1 MMNKIKAFIYYLSQ
15 GNTKVFGLMLISA
28 FFVTIARL
36 LAPVEMNWD
45 ESVQLEAA
53 HRLVKGLGLTST
65 FFPPPYA
72 PVQIPSN
79 INQSPIPQALTWWP
93 PGFSLLV
100 AALLFLGIP
109 LASSL
114 KIIYSV
120 TTLTGWFGWAILG
133 SHCLSKPLQL
143 GARLFPAQLF
153 IAAILPVFYTPAWWG
168 TDLFL
173 WAGIPFIVLF
183 LFNSGNKNKVKYVFF
198 AGLLFGFLVNV
209 RYSSLFIAIV
219 SFLLLF
225 QVNLLKLKAFIKN
238 YCIFI
243 SSSLFFIFPLAI
255 YNKFAG
261 SNKPTV
267 SLYNNATD
275 SSTVPGLPEFVNFKG
290 SFSSFFDAISS
301 ILNSSL
307 TISQLSGISTQPVLI
322 RFTKPFIE
330 NFESHLNSHATL
342 YGSIWLLLVFL
353 LPILVFTRN
362 KKSDIK
368 EKKREISLSLS
379 MIPLSLLILLIAS
392 SFAQDYDF
400 VGTPR
405 YYIPVF
411 LPALFIFYEFAT
423 LPMRKSYQLI
433 KIGFSIFI
441 IIFLVYNLLYR
452 PLLIV
457 KGKQVYFG
465 QSVLGSYLSYKPDY
479 QYPSN
484 KVITL
489 YDETSSV
496 VRQFQKDNPE
506 ALFFIQDYV
515 FYVYDGHEGFRTL
528 PVSDFWNRAYVDKAV
543 KIFWVISRRSCPGI
557 CPDHV
562 SKPIDKLSS
571 LPGIQTVYT
580 SPREKAKILVSDLP
594 KAYKF

>member
-1 MMNKIKAFIYYLSQ
+1 MMNKIKAFIYYFSQ
-15 GNTKVFGLMLISA
+15 GNPKVFGLMIISA
-28 FFVTIARL
+28 FFVTVTRL

-72 PVQIPSN
+72 PIQIPSN

-114 KIIYSV
+114 KILYSV

-133 SHCLSKPLQL
+133 SHCLSKPIQL

-183 LFNSGNKNKVKYVFF
+183 LFNSGTKNKVKYVFF
-198 AGLLFGFLVNV
+198 AGLVFGLLVNV

-219 SFLLLF
+219 SFFILF
-225 QVNLLKLKAFIKN
+225 QVNLLKLTAFIKN
-238 YCIFI
+238 YCFFI

-267 SLYNNATD
+267 SLYNNATG

-330 NFESHLNSHATL
+330 SFESHLNSQATL

-368 EKKREISLSLS
+368 EKKRDISLSVS

-411 LPALFIFYEFAT
+411 LPALFIFYELAT
-423 LPMRKSYQLI
+423 LPMRKIYQLI

-441 IIFLVYNLLYR
+441 IIFLIYNLLYR

-465 QSVLGSYLSYKPDY
+465 QSILGSYLSYKPDY

>member
-15 GNTKVFGLMLISA
+15 GNPKVFGLMLISA
-28 FFVTIARL
+28 FFVTVTRL

-114 KIIYSV
+114 KILYSV

-133 SHCLSKPLQL
+133 SHCLSKPIQL

-183 LFNSGNKNKVKYVFF
+183 LFNSGTKNKVKYVFF
-198 AGLLFGFLVNV
+198 AGLVFGLLVNV

-219 SFLLLF
+219 SFFILF
-225 QVNLLKLKAFIKN
+225 QVNLLKLKAFSKN

-267 SLYNNATD
+267 SLYNNATG

-290 SFSSFFDAISS
+290 SFSSFLDAISS
-301 ILNSSL
+301 ILNSSI

-322 RFTKPFIE
+322 KFTKPFIE
-330 NFESHLNSHATL
+330 SFESHLNSQATL

-362 KKSDIK
+362 KKSDIT
-368 EKKREISLSLS
+368 ENKRDISLSLS

-411 LPALFIFYEFAT
+411 LPALFIFYELAT

-441 IIFLVYNLLYR
+441 IIFLIYNLLYR

-457 KGKQVYFG
+457 KGRQVYFG

-557 CPDHV
+557 CPDHI